1 MRAHPEPSFVR
12 HVLRGLLAAALL
24 IVLAH
29 PADARQGSGD
39 IAVVVNAD
47 VPVDNLSLAD
57 LRRILLGDREFWPS
71 GARVALFIRAPIARE
86 RDAAVKDVCQMS
98 EAQFRQHWIAKVF
111 RADTAKG
118 PRIVYSNEMAIE
130 QAGRTPGAIAFVPAP
145 VTNRS
150 VKVVKIDG
158 KAPGQAGYSLH

>member
-1 MRAHPEPSFVR
+1 MATRKLRLFVR
-12 HVLRGLLAAALL
+12 PVVVLLMATAMHGGIPRAAA
-24 IVLAH
+24 A
-29 PADARQGSGD
+29 QSGSGD

-47 VPVDNLSLAD
+47 VPVDNLSRAD

-71 GARVALFIRAPIARE
+71 GARVALLIRAPIARE

-145 VTNRS
+145 VASRG
-150 VKVVKIDG
+150 VKVLKIDG
-158 KAPGQAGYSLH
+158 KLPGQAGYGLR